1 VSIANLKFEK
11 FKMTAIKFIFKS
23 SVSIPQKL
31 NHFKFILY
39 EAKLFY
45 MAEVEG
51 IDGRTIAEHKEKL
64 DKVSKEISKL
74 IVGQKDVINGLF
86 LGLLSNGHVLVEG
99 VPGIAK
105 TLLIRTLAKAT
116 GCDFKRIQFTVDLL
130 PTDITGITAYHKD
143 KGFYVV
149 KGPIFTNFIL
159 ADEINRAP
167 PKTQSALLEAMGER
181 QVTIGKETFQLP
193 NPFFVMA
200 TQNPI
205 ESAGTYP
212 LPEAQIDRFLLK
224 LYMGYPSSEEEMK
237 ILKQNINLYKFE
249 DFGIKAVIT
258 PQDIIKMQEDVKKIY
273 VNPKVEKYCVNIVD
287 ATRNPKKYDIKLGK
301 YIELGSSPRA
311 SIGLY
316 IVSKANALL
325 HGKNFVIPDF
335 VKEIA
340 HPVLRHRIIL
350 NYEGVAEG
358 IKTDDII
365 KEILEKVP
373 VP

>member
-1 VSIANLKFEK
+1 MDERTISG
-11 FKMTAIKFIFKS
+11 
-23 SVSIPQKL
+23 
-31 NHFKFILY
+31 HR
-39 EAKLFY
+39 AKL
-45 MAEVEG
+45 EQ
-51 IDGRTIAEHKEKL
+51 
-64 DKVSKEISKL
+64 VSREISKL
-74 IVGQKDVINGLF
+74 IVGQKDVIDGLF
-86 LGLLSNGHVLVEG
+86 LGLLCNGHVLVEG

-149 KGPIFTNFIL
+149 KGPVFTNFIL

-181 QVTIGKETFQLP
+181 QVTIGKETFILP

-205 ESAGTYP
+205 ESAGTYT

-224 LYMGYPSSEEEMK
+224 VYMNYPTSDEEIK
-237 ILKQNINLYKFE
+237 ILRKNINLYKFDE
-249 DFGIKAVIT
+249 FGIKPTIT
-258 PQDIIKMQEDVKKIY
+258 PQDIVNMQEDVKKIY
-273 VNPKVEKYCVNIVD
+273 MSQKVEQYCVNIVD
-287 ATRNPKKYDIKLGK
+287 ATRRPKKYGIKLGK

-311 SIGLY
+311 SIGLF

-325 HGKNFVIPDF
+325 HGKNFVIPDYI
-335 VKEIA
+335 KEIA
-340 HPVLRHRIIL
+340 GPVMRHRMIL
-350 NYEGVAEG
+350 NYEGMAEG
-358 IKTDDII
+358 IKTDDIV

-373 VP
+373 IP

>member
-1 VSIANLKFEK
+1 MKSTEPEAISI
-11 FKMTAIKFIFKS
+11 
-23 SVSIPQKL
+23 SVI
-31 NHFKFILY
+31 NDY
-39 EAKLFY
+39 
-45 MAEVEG
+45 
-51 IDGRTIAEHKEKL
+51 KEKL
-64 DKVSKEISKL
+64 DKVRKEIGKL

-86 LGLLSNGHVLVEG
+86 LGLLCNGHVLVEG

-105 TLLIRTLAKAT
+105 TLLIRALAKAT

-130 PTDITGITAYHKD
+130 PSDIVGITAYHKD

-149 KGPIFTNFIL
+149 KGPVFTNFIL

-193 NPFFVMA
+193 KPFFVMA

-224 LYMGYPSSEEEMK
+224 LYMYYPSIEEELK
-237 ILKQNINLYKFE
+237 ILKQNINLYRFE
-249 DFGIKAVIT
+249 DFDIKPAIT
-258 PQDIIKMQEDVKKIY
+258 PEEIVKMQEDVKKIY
-273 VNPKVEKYCVNIVD
+273 MSPKVEKYCVDIVD
-287 ATRNPKKYDIKLGK
+287 ATRNPKKYDIKSGK
-301 YIELGSSPRA
+301 YIELGASPRA

-335 VKEIA
+335 VKEIVL
-340 HPVLRHRIIL
+340 PVMRHRIIL

-358 IKTDDII
+358 IKTDDIL
-365 KEILEKVP
+365 KEILDKVP
-373 VP
+373 VS

>member
-1 VSIANLKFEK
+1 MAEAEGMDERTISG
-11 FKMTAIKFIFKS
+11 
-23 SVSIPQKL
+23 
-31 NHFKFILY
+31 HR
-39 EAKLFY
+39 AKL
-45 MAEVEG
+45 EQVN
-51 IDGRTIAEHKEKL
+51 R
-64 DKVSKEISKL
+64 EISKL
-74 IVGQKDVINGLF
+74 IVGQKDVINGMF
-86 LGLLSNGHVLVEG
+86 LGLLCNGHVLVEG

-105 TLLIRTLAKAT
+105 TLLIRVLAKAT

-149 KGPIFTNFIL
+149 KGPVFTNFIL

-181 QVTIGKETFQLP
+181 QVTIGKETFTLP

-205 ESAGTYP
+205 ESAGTYS

-224 LYMGYPSSEEEMK
+224 IYMDYPTSEEEIK
-237 ILKQNINLYKFE
+237 ILRKNINLYKFDE
-249 DFGIKAVIT
+249 FDIKAGIT
-258 PQDIIKMQEDVKKIY
+258 PQDIINMQEDVKKIY
-273 VNPKVEKYCVNIVD
+273 MSQKVEQYCVNIVD
-287 ATRNPKKYDIKLGK
+287 ATRRPKKYGIKLGK

-311 SIGLY
+311 SIGLF
-316 IVSKANALL
+316 IVSKANAVL
-325 HGKNFVIPDF
+325 HGKNFVIPDY

-340 HPVLRHRIIL
+340 APVMRHRMIL
-350 NYEGVAEG
+350 NYEGMAEG
-358 IKTDDII
+358 IKTDNIV

-373 VP
+373 IP